1 MSSWFKRKGGGGFLN
16 GETGTLV
23 SIDFDS
29 KVFGEGDS
37 AYTSVSAELK
47 ILQDG
52 QTEPVQQFLNV
63 GFLYE
68 DQTVEGATLQGGA
81 GVLEGSE
88 FYHFVQSALDKGA
101 VTEDELAGGTDFSA
115 LTGKRYT
122 FAKVPNTERQMA
134 AGRKKLG
141 KKAAGSSDEEIMKAG
156 RRQDKTDKTKFY
168 NHDMLAVDAYLGEA
182 DAAPAKGAKKAAAKA
197 APAKTSAA
205 AKGGKTN
212 GAAKTAAGDDFEA
225 ADAMLVALLTGT
237 KGNVIPKGSIK
248 SAVVR
253 KALEDD
259 MSNEER
265 DNYRELFGKDE
276 FLSRENG
283 WVYSPDAKNQP
294 IALA

>member
-1 MSSWFKRKGGGGFLN
+1 MGWFKRKGGGGFLA
-16 GETGTLV
+16 GENGTLV
-23 SIDFDS
+23 SIAFDS

-37 AYTSVSAELK
+37 AYESTSAELK

-68 DQTVEGATLQGGA
+68 DQSVEGAELKGGA
-81 GVLEGSE
+81 AVLEGSE

-101 VTEDELAGGTDFSA
+101 VTEEELADGTDFSA
-115 LTGKRYT
+115 LAGKRYT
-122 FAKVPNTERQMA
+122 FAKVPNVDRQMA

-141 KKAAGSSDEEIMKAG
+141 KKAADATDEVIMKAG
-156 RRQDKTDKTKFY
+156 RRQDQNDKTKFY
-168 NHDMLAVDAYLGEA
+168 NHDMLTVGAYLGEA
-182 DAAPAKGAKKAAAKA
+182 EAPKKGAKTTAKAAA
-197 APAKTSAA
+197 PKTVA
-205 AKGGKTN
+205 AKGGKAN
-212 GAAKTAAGDDFEA
+212 GAAKTVDGDDFEA
-225 ADAMLVALLTGT
+225 ADAMLVALLTST

-253 KALEDD
+253 KALETD
-259 MSNEER
+259 MPNDER
-265 DNYRELFGKDE
+265 DTYRELFNKDE
-276 FLSRENG
+276 YLARENG